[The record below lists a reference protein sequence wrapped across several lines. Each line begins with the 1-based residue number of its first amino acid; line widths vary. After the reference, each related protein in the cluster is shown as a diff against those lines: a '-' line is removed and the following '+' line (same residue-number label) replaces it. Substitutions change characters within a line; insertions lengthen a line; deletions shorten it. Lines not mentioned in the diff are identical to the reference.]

1 MKNLLCSILG
11 HVRHSHLDYIYGS
24 LPREHIKCKRCYKT
38 LSLEM
43 PSKDRE
49 RELIALGDIRNI
61 RDGDVR
67 GCKPM

>member
-1 MKNLLCSILG
+1 
-11 HVRHSHLDYIYGS
+11 
-24 LPREHIKCKRCYKT
+24 
-38 LSLEM
+38 M